1 MAEVSLR
8 DKVPR
13 TLREKV
19 EILSAGMNTFSDL
32 APTVE
37 AELAARLKGY
47 DLSGHRSR
55 KATVALLETCDLIL
69 CMEPDQTEVL
79 RFRHP
84 MLAARIHTLKGFK
97 SGVEEAVP
105 DPFQKDIYEYQR
117 ILDMIDVQ
125 LIRIKTTIWNGVRDR
140 FSGKKRQKGA

>member
-1 MAEVSLR
+1 MAEASLR

-47 DLSGHRSR
+47 DLSRHRSR

-79 RFRHP
+79 RYRHP
-84 MLAARIHTLKGFK
+84 ALADRIYTFKGFK
-97 SGVEEAVP
+97 SKVEEAVP

-117 ILDMIDVQ
+117 ILDMIDIE
-125 LIRIKTTIWNGVRDR
+125 LIRMKTAIWNRVRER
-140 FSGKKRQKGA
+140 FSGKKRQQGA